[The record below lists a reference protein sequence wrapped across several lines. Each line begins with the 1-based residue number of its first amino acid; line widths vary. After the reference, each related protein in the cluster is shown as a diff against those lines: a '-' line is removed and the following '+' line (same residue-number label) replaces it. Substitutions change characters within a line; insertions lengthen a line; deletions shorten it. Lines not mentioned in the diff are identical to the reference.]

1 MLDALTSPAGKILGG
16 AIAAVVF
23 TIAVYTAGY
32 RAHVTASKEAQ
43 YRAERDAAF
52 RDLLISQQATK
63 AAEDLADAAEIDT
76 AEARK
81 RADEY
86 AKKLGKGDGA
96 DLTADDIKQLQHI
109 RGGKRR

>member
-1 MLDALTSPAGKILGG
+1 MLAALTSPAGKILGG

-23 TIAVYTAGY
+23 VVAVYTAGY
-32 RAHVTASKEAQ
+32 RAHFAVSKEAQ
-43 YRAERDAAF
+43 YRAERDAAW

-63 AAEDLADAAEIDT
+63 TAEDLADAAEIDA

-86 AKKLGKGDGA
+86 AKKLGKGGGA
-96 DLTADDIKQLQHI
+96 DLTADDIRQLQHV
-109 RGGKRR
+109 RSGKRR